1 VPLPHFAI
9 GVIVG
14 DVDIDLKELA
24 VSARGVL
31 KHIIRLR
38 FFSRLCLKL
47 SASGVIQKLRH
58 ILRGMGSYRCDAV

>member
-1 VPLPHFAI
+1 MPLPHFAI

-24 VSARGVL
+24 VSARDAVL
-31 KHIIRLR
+31 KHIFRLR
-38 FFSRLCLKL
+38 FFLASVSN